1 MFLHLFWRYSSVYI
15 CNMFLLLQCLTRKH
29 GISYLCY
36 LGSLWECKK
45 NHAQWFVV
53 NIYIYIYIYIYTVVP
68 YVQHVRVFIESFED
82 LRNGKSNWGTGVINR
97 VRIKN
102 SKCICKILVWFLVL
116 FWKEHLNSFSHFR
129 TVFNS
134 GAWIFHSQSK

>member
-1 MFLHLFWRYSSVYI
+1 
-15 CNMFLLLQCLTRKH
+15 MFLLLQCLTRKH

-36 LGSLWECKK
+36 LGSLWECQK

-53 NIYIYIYIYIYTVVP
+53 NIYIYTGTICTACACIYWELWGS
-68 YVQHVRVFIESFED
+68 QEWE
-82 LRNGKSNWGTGVINR
+82 SNWGTGVINR

-134 GAWIFHSQSK
+134 GAWIFHSQSKQWERKVKTAWWLPIVYFNLL